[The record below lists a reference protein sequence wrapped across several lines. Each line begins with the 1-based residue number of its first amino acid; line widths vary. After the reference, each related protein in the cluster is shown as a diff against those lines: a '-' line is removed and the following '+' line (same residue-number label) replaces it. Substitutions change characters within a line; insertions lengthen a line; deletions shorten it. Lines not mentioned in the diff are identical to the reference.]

1 MNRLS
6 LKKLSKQAARLR
18 GQIGAGCFYPW
29 QLAGEAGVLRL
40 ALADGYQPGEMSVW
54 QCEAGTLAFT
64 DAQAVLSLMAA
75 TPTFALPAAAPEQ
88 SWYWPWWQS
97 QLSGELLALFGHIA
111 VTEEKAAGEFLLVMT
126 LAWGDREAR
135 SLLALS
141 ADTLSRLLSKPGW
154 QREAMPLPPDLPLAL
169 PLIIGEVELSPGAL
183 KRGDVVLPPQPFFA
197 PDGRGTIRC
206 AGRLLHG
213 ELRITPGTTAHF
225 YLSEMENDDVTLPP
239 DEFEQPITPD
249 PQWDEGST
257 TEATDFSVL
266 PLALSV
272 RCGQLQLTLGEL
284 SALAP
289 GATVMID
296 NVTPGEALLCHGD
309 YAVAKGELVDVE
321 GRLGLQITQM
331 LPGHN
336 PLAR

>member
-1 MNRLS
+1 MNKLS

-18 GQIGAGCFYPW
+18 GQLGAGCSYAY
-29 QLAGEAGVLRL
+29 QLSGEAGVLRL
-40 ALADGYQPGEMSVW
+40 ALADGHQPGEMSGW
-54 QCEAGTLAFT
+54 QCEAGTLGLT
-64 DAQAVLSLMAA
+64 DAQAALSLMAD
-75 TPTFALPAAAPEQ
+75 TPTFALPATAPEQ

-126 LAWGDREAR
+126 LEWGGREAR

-141 ADTLSRLLSKPGW
+141 ADTLARLLSKPGW
-154 QREAMPLPPDLPLAL
+154 QRDTLPLPADLKLAVPIAL
-169 PLIIGEVELSPGAL
+169 GEVILSPDGM
-183 KRGDVVLPPQPFFA
+183 KRGDVVLPQHAFFA

-213 ELRITPGTTAHF
+213 ELRIVPGTTAHF

-249 PQWDEGST
+249 PEWDEGSM

-272 RCGQLQLTLGEL
+272 RCGQLRLTLGEL